1 MSLRKVVFCIS
12 FSLSVF
18 NFFSQDISSTIQFKW
33 GVLTLDKKTNKTV
46 GLNFSKSVQLSE
58 GDDIRIYLEPVNNT
72 FIYLYLLDSNNE
84 LMLLFPEDFTHF
96 VDSYSNKPYYIP
108 DAESWFTIDENSGTE
123 EFYLIASK
131 VRQPE
136 LESMT
141 NKLQKESEKT
151 NPNINKINEL
161 KKSIID
167 ELARLRKANSTNVA
181 VAEKPVSTAG
191 TTRSISEVTTNAT
204 EVLTENFYAKTL
216 RLEH

>member
-1 MSLRKVVFCIS
+1 
-12 FSLSVF
+12 
-18 NFFSQDISSTIQFKW
+18 
-33 GVLTLDKKTNKTV
+33 
-46 GLNFSKSVQLSE
+46 
-58 GDDIRIYLEPVNNT
+58 
-72 FIYLYLLDSNNE
+72 
-84 LMLLFPEDFTHF
+84 MLLFPENFTQF
-96 VDSYSNKPYYIP
+96 SKNYSNKPYYIP

-136 LESMT
+136 LESLT
-141 NKLQKESEKT
+141 GKLQKESEKST
-151 NPNINKINEL
+151 PNSNKINEL

-167 ELARLRKANSTNVA
+167 ELARLRKENSTNVA

-191 TTRSISEVTTNAT
+191 TTRSIGEVTTNAT

>member
-1 MSLRKVVFCIS
+1 MSLRKIVFCIS

-46 GLNFSKSVQLSE
+46 GLNFSKPVQLSE
-58 GDDIRIYLEPVNNT
+58 GDDIRIYLEPVKNA
-72 FIYLYLLDSNNE
+72 FIYLYLLDSNND
-84 LMLLFPEDFTHF
+84 LMLLFPENFTQF
-96 VDSYSNKPYYIP
+96 SKNYSNKPYYIP

-136 LESMT
+136 LESLT
-141 NKLQKESEKT
+141 GKLQKESEKST
-151 NPNINKINEL
+151 PNSNKINEL

-167 ELARLRKANSTNVA
+167 ELARLRKENSTNVA

-191 TTRSISEVTTNAT
+191 TTRSIGEVTTNAT